1 MTQAHPPSCIHLAQL
16 SMFSRLTAR
25 LCYVEMGKL
34 DGALNTRV
42 AIQTRVH
49 ILLLHSPLY
58 TPTYTEAL
66 GFNTGLAVVPNLLI

>member
-1 MTQAHPPSCIHLAQL
+1 
-16 SMFSRLTAR
+16 
-25 LCYVEMGKL
+25 MGKL